1 MTKKNLLA
9 LILSLCSYS
18 IHVFAQNNEVSLSV
32 GGVFATDQTAT
43 TQLNRIAIPC
53 PPTNPG
59 CGTLT
64 SHGGGSSGVAFVG
77 NFARRITAFGP
88 ASFYVEA
95 PVVGGPDRNT
105 TVSFRNG
112 TLLGDAVIFSSSSL
126 FFAPSAKF
134 KFLESSRIS
143 PFASVGGGLAHLGL
157 ASSSRNTGALQFG
170 GGLDFKSRI
179 PHLGFRVEARD
190 FFSGGNFQSSSMTH
204 VSPSHQ
210 HVVFAGGGAVFRF

>member
-1 MTKKNLLA
+1 MPRINVPVLTALLFSA
-9 LILSLCSYS
+9 PLIA
-18 IHVFAQNNEVSLSV
+18 FAQNNEVSLSV
-32 GGVFATDQTAT
+32 GGVLATDQTAT
-43 TQLNRIAIPC
+43 THLNVIAIPC

-64 SHGGGSSGVAFVG
+64 SHGGGSSGVAFEG

-95 PVVGGPDRNT
+95 PVVGGPGRNT

-112 TLLGDAVIFSSSSL
+112 TLLGDAVSLSSSSL

-143 PFASVGGGLAHLGL
+143 PFASVGGGLAHLGF
-157 ASSSRNTGALQFG
+157 ASATRNAGALQFG
-170 GGLDFKSRI
+170 GGLDFKSPL

-190 FFSGGNFQSSSMTH
+190 FFSGGNFQSSSMTT